1 MTTQI
6 DGTRKVHLG
15 VDRVREHMAA
25 ATTTTAA
32 ALAAVAMRTLVS
44 RKSLVLGFLYGGIV
58 VWIFTR
64 QQKSMPCYKYLVQAP
79 VPMNHSHSRSN
90 NDNNTHNGTTRSN
103 NKRTWN
109 DVVPRDHP
117 HMGARDETGAWNYVP
132 DVQVIR
138 RIALQRIQDDVD
150 STDPNHY
157 LPLDANSTVCQE
169 APGEGFEQADGY
181 KALRD
186 YIELNGPDPLPEQD
200 APVPEHTYSTRAGHL
215 ARHRADIYQR
225 QKADETPPRILCG
238 VYTHATSH
246 PKVADVADTWGWRCD
261 GFFAASTQTDRS
273 IGAVDLPHAG
283 DETYGNM
290 WQKTRSMV
298 AFMYD
303 YYLHDYDYFLLCG
316 DDTYVI
322 LENLRNYLLLLE
334 SQTDGR
340 HAQPLYIGMSFDI
353 WDMRFQLGGPGYL
366 LNRSALRR
374 LVEQGL
380 PFFFA
385 DLTVSEEDSSI
396 GAIMTVLHIPFV
408 DTSDAANRQRFFND
422 PPHVIGS
429 ETHPW
434 MYDSLM
440 YKRGNRK
447 GRNVISTQTVSFH
460 RVTSMK
466 RVTAILYNAC
476 PIGTVLGDA
485 QKSTLRRSA
494 K

>member
-1 MTTQI
+1 MRTTQQ
-6 DGTRKVHLG
+6 LP
-15 VDRVREHMAA
+15 
-25 ATTTTAA
+25 
-32 ALAAVAMRTLVS
+32 
-44 RKSLVLGFLYGGIV
+44 RKSLVMGFLYGGIV
-58 VWIFTR
+58 VWIITR
-64 QQKSMPCYKYLVQAP
+64 QQKSLTLPCYKYLIQAP
-79 VPMNHSHSRSN
+79 IMGHTNSN
-90 NDNNTHNGTTRSN
+90 ADNYPHNANGTRSN
-103 NKRTWN
+103 IKRTWN
-109 DVVPRDHP
+109 SKTELLLSNVSPRDRNHP
-117 HMGARDETGAWNYVP
+117 HMGARDETGAFNYVP
-132 DVQVIR
+132 DVQAIR
-138 RIALQRIQDDVD
+138 RLALQRIQTDVD
-150 STDPNHY
+150 SKDPNHY
-157 LPLDANSTVCQE
+157 LPVEDNSTVCQE

-181 KALRD
+181 KALRE
-186 YIELNGPDPLPEQD
+186 YIELNGPDPLPEKD

-215 ARHRADIYQR
+215 ARHQADIYQR
-225 QKADETPPRILCG
+225 NTTTETPPRILCG
-238 VYTHATSH
+238 IYTHAASH
-246 PKVADVADTWGWRCD
+246 DKVADIRDTWGWRCD

-273 IGAVDLPHAG
+273 ISAVDLPHAG
-283 DETYGNM
+283 DEKYGNM

-303 YYLHDYDYFLLCG
+303 YYLSDYDYFLLCG

-340 HAQPLYIGMSFDI
+340 HGQPLYIGMSFDI
-353 WDMRFQLGGPGYL
+353 WERRFQLGGPGYL

-385 DLTVSEEDSSI
+385 DLTVSEEDTSI

-447 GRNVISTQTVSFH
+447 GRNVISTQTISFH
-460 RVTSMK
+460 RVASMK
-466 RVTAILYNAC
+466 RFTAILYNAC

-485 QKSTLRRSA
+485 QKSTLQRSE